1 MTVNPVEEYCIMGKF
16 NKKKFILSNRYA
28 EQLYFDHAQHMP
40 IIDYHNHLPP
50 SEIYQ
55 ERIYNNITE
64 AWLEGDHY
72 KWRAMRA
79 LGIDEDL
86 ITGGAEPREKF
97 RAWAR
102 SVPYTMRN
110 PLYHW
115 THMELKTYFGINE
128 LLNEYNADEIFDRTS
143 EILSTPEYSTVGL
156 LGKMNVQVIC
166 STDDPSDSLE
176 YHQLYNNEPKGEF
189 QLFPTFRPDKILRI
203 ESPDY
208 LNYLEKLGD
217 SEGISIASIDDL
229 KEVIGKRIDFFDS
242 LGCRASDY
250 GLDKIY
256 SEPYTEG
263 TVRESFKKK
272 MKDQFLDEKEVKE
285 FKSHI
290 LEFLCRAYHAKGWVQ
305 QFHLGALRNN
315 SNRMLKQLGPDTGF
329 DSMDDQSHARDISR
343 LFNLLDTSESL
354 TKTILYNNNPKDNA
368 TFATMVG
375 NYNDGKI
382 RGKMQ
387 FGSGWW
393 FLDQK
398 RGMEDQINILSET
411 GLLSLFVGM
420 LTDSRSF
427 LSFPRHD
434 YFRRI
439 LCNVIGQDLKKGLLP
454 VSEMDFLGK
463 MVEDICYNN
472 IKNYLDV

>member
-1 MTVNPVEEYCIMGKF
+1 MRTFLDQN
-16 NKKKFILSNRYA
+16 FILGNKFA
-28 EQLYFDHAQHMP
+28 ERLYFDHARDMP

-50 SEIYQ
+50 AEIYQ
-55 ERIYNNITE
+55 ARVYNDITE
-64 AWLEGDHY
+64 AWLAGDHY

-79 LGIDEDL
+79 FGIDEEL
-86 ITGGAEPREKF
+86 ITGNADSREKF
-97 RAWAR
+97 RAWAKT
-102 SVPYTMRN
+102 VPHTMRN

-115 THMELKTYFGINE
+115 THMELKTYFGITE
-128 LLNEYNADEIFDRTS
+128 LLREDNADEIYDRTT
-143 EILSTPEYSTVGL
+143 EQLNKEDNSTVRL
-156 LGKMNVQVIC
+156 LEKMKVEVIC
-166 STDDPSDSLE
+166 STDDPSDALE
-176 YHQLYNNEPKGEF
+176 YHQQYRDNPQGSFALY
-189 QLFPTFRPDKILRI
+189 PTFRPDKILRI

-208 LNYLEKLGD
+208 LDYLGRLGAVAGSTIGSLD
-217 SEGISIASIDDL
+217 EL
-229 KEVIGKRIDFFDS
+229 KEVILGRIDFFDS
-242 LGCRASDY
+242 MGCRASDY
-250 GLDKIY
+250 GLDTVYSVPYNESKVDKI
-256 SEPYTEG
+256 
-263 TVRESFKKK
+263 FKKK
-272 MKDQFLDEKEVKE
+272 LNDQFLDREEIDE
-285 FKSHI
+285 FKSLI
-290 LEFLCRAYHAKGWVQ
+290 LEFLCKAYHKKGWVQ

-315 SNRMLKQLGPDTGF
+315 TERMLKKLGPDTGF
-329 DSMDDQSHARDISR
+329 DSMDDQNHAQNISR
-343 LFNLLDTSESL
+343 LFNVLDTSESL

-398 RGMEDQINILSET
+398 RGMEEQINILSEM
-411 GLLSLFVGM
+411 GMLSVFVGM

-439 LCNVIGQDLKKGLLP
+439 LCNVVGQDLEMGLLP
-454 VSEMDFLGK
+454 ESELDFLGQ

-472 IKNYLDV
+472 IKDYLNV

>member
-1 MTVNPVEEYCIMGKF
+1 MSKF
-16 NKKKFILSNRYA
+16 LDRNFILDSTYA
-28 EQLYFDHAQHMP
+28 EQLYFEHAKDMP

-50 SEIYQ
+50 VDIYR
-55 ERIYNNITE
+55 ERVYGDITE

-79 LGIDEDL
+79 MGVDEEK
-86 ITGGAEPREKF
+86 ITGKAGSREKF
-97 RAWAR
+97 RAW
-102 SVPYTMRN
+102 SETVPYTMRN

-115 THMELKTYFGINE
+115 THMELQAYFGIDELLSGENADKIYDRSSE
-128 LLNEYNADEIFDRTS
+128 LLNNPDN
-143 EILSTPEYSTVGL
+143 STVRL
-156 LGKMNVQVIC
+156 LEKMNVKVIC

-176 YHQLYNNEPKGEF
+176 YHSLYRDDPKGDF

-203 ESPDY
+203 EADDY
-208 LNYLEKLGD
+208 VSYLEKLG
-217 SEGISIASIDDL
+217 STENISIESVDDL
-229 KEVIGKRIDFFDS
+229 KEVIEKRIDYFAS

-250 GLDKIY
+250 GLDRIY
-256 SEPYTEG
+256 SESYTEG
-263 TVRESFKKK
+263 GIKELFRKKLAN
-272 MKDQFLDEKEVKE
+272 QFLQDHEVAE
-285 FKSHI
+285 FKSY
-290 LEFLCRAYHAKGWVQ
+290 LLDFLCRAYHKKGWVQ
-305 QFHLGALRNN
+305 QFHLGSLRNN
-315 SNRMLKQLGPDTGF
+315 SERMYKKLGPDTGF
-329 DSMDDQSHARDISR
+329 DSMGDENHAQSMSR
-343 LFNLLDTSESL
+343 LFNVLDSSDSL

-375 NYNDGKI
+375 NYNDGKT

-398 RGMEDQINILSET
+398 RGMEDQINTLSEM
-411 GLLSLFVGM
+411 GMLSLFVGM

-439 LCNVIGQDLKKGLLP
+439 LCNLIGQDLEKGLLP
-454 VSEMDFLGK
+454 ASEIKFLGQI
-463 MVEDICYNN
+463 VEDICYNN
-472 IKNYLDV
+472 IKNYLEV

>member
-1 MTVNPVEEYCIMGKF
+1 MGKF
-16 NKKKFILSNRYA
+16 INDNFILGNKYA
-28 EQLYFDHAQHMP
+28 EQLYFDYARDMP

-50 SEIYQ
+50 AEICQ
-55 ERIYNNITE
+55 ERVYNDITE

-79 LGIDEDL
+79 MGIDEEL
-86 ITGGAEPREKF
+86 ITGGADPREKF

-102 SVPYTMRN
+102 TVPYTMRN

-128 LLNEYNADEIFDRTS
+128 LLNGDNADEIYERS
-143 EILSTPEYSTVGL
+143 STLLRDPDNSTVRL
-156 LGKMNVQVIC
+156 LEKMNVQVIC
-166 STDDPSDSLE
+166 STDDPSDTLE
-176 YHQLYNNEPKGEF
+176 YHQQYRDDPKGEF
-189 QLFPTFRPDKILRI
+189 ELFPTFRPDKILRI

-208 LNYLEKLGD
+208 LNYLSTLGR
-217 SEGISIASIDDL
+217 SESTSITTLDQL
-229 KEVIGKRIDFFDS
+229 REVITKRIDFFDS
-242 LGCRASDY
+242 MGCRAADY

-256 SEPYTEG
+256 SVTYTEN
-263 TVRESFKKK
+263 TVRDAFKKK
-272 MKDQFLDEKEVKE
+272 LDNQFLEDHEVTE
-285 FKSHI
+285 FKSCV
-290 LEFLCRAYHAKGWVQ
+290 LEFLCREYHRKGWVQ

-315 SNRMLKQLGPDTGF
+315 SFRRLKELGPDTGF
-329 DSMDDQSHARDISR
+329 DSMDDQEHARSISR
-343 LFNLLDTSESL
+343 LFNLLDSSESL

-375 NYNDGKI
+375 NYNDGRI

-393 FLDQK
+393 YLDQK
-398 RGMEDQINILSET
+398 RGMEEQINILSEM
-411 GLLSLFVGM
+411 GMLSLFVGM

-434 YFRRI
+434 YFRRT
-439 LCNVIGQDLKKGLLP
+439 LCNILGSDLKNGLLP
-454 VSEMDFLGK
+454 VSEIGFLGQ
-463 MVEDICYNN
+463 MVEDICYRN
-472 IKNYLDV
+472 IKHYLKV